1 MPEYAAHTDETLL
14 PLLQKGDREAYT
26 EIYNRYHGLLY
37 VFAYNRL
44 KNREE
49 AKDIIHELF
58 LKLWRD
64 RAFLQITGRLSVYL
78 YTAVRNRI
86 INSITHQQIANRYID
101 SFLSYIEAVDS
112 QSADYLARHNDL
124 QAFIEKEIASL
135 QPRMREVFELSRH
148 TNLSRKEIAEKLG
161 VSEETVKSHMHNAL
175 KVLKARLGNLFFLAF
190 LTF

>member
-1 MPEYAAHTDETLL
+1 MSGYAAHTDEALL

-26 EIYNRYHGLLY
+26 EIYHRYHGVLY

-58 LKLWRD
+58 LKLWTD
-64 RAFLQITGRLSVYL
+64 RATLQITGRLSVYL

-86 INSITHQQIANRYID
+86 INSISRQQVANRYIN
-101 SFLSYIEAVDS
+101 SFLSYIEQIDY
-112 QSADYLARHNDL
+112 QSADHLARHNDL
-124 QAFIEKEIASL
+124 QTFIEKEIEGL

-148 TNLSRKEIAEKLG
+148 TNLSRKEIAERLG
-161 VSEETVKSHMHNAL
+161 ISEETVKSHMHNAL
-175 KVLKARLGNLFFLAF
+175 KVLKARLGDLFFLVF
-190 LTF
+190 

>member
-1 MPEYAAHTDETLL
+1 MSKYAAHTDAALL
-14 PLLQKGDREAYT
+14 PLLQEGDREAYT

-58 LKLWRD
+58 LKLWLD
-64 RAFLQITGRLSVYL
+64 RASLQITGRLSIYL

-86 INSITHQQIANRYID
+86 INCITHQQIAKRYID
-101 SFLSYIEAVDS
+101 SFLSYVEQVNQ
-112 QSADYLARHNDL
+112 QSADHLVRHNDL
-124 QAFIEKEIASL
+124 RAFIDKEIASL
-135 QPRMREVFELSRH
+135 QPRTREVFELSRN
-148 TNLSRKEIAEKLG
+148 TNLSRREIAKKLG

-175 KVLKARLGNLFFLAF
+175 KVLRARLGDLLLLVF
-190 LTF
+190 